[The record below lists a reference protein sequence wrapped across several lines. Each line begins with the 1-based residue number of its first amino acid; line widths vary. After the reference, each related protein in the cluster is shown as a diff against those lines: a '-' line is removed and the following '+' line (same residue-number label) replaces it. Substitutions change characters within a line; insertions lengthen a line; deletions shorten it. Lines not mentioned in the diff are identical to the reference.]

1 MMLAWVF
8 LGNAQTGGKYQI
20 KFLEINK
27 SNSDYAVAIV
37 DENKLIFTSADQD
50 ASMEKRSYNPR
61 KDLFVGDID
70 FDGEIKNVHPVA
82 KKFDE
87 NFNQTGMAFT
97 NDKGTVYFSRNKYE
111 KKKKKQDQ
119 PENQRLTLYKA
130 DVAEDGSWN
139 NIVKLPFSGKDDFS
153 DGHPVLSPDNKKLY
167 FVSDRLPSKGKTD
180 IFVVDIREDGSFGRP
195 RNMGNIVNTPGT
207 ETTPYITKDNIL
219 YFSSDGHPGK
229 GKLDVFAVEL
239 FESSTSEIKQLESP
253 INSIN
258 DDFAYIVN
266 EENNQ
271 GFFTS
276 NRLQGK
282 GYNDLYSFTLEEEKK
297 PEECLITVDGRVRDK
312 ESAAVLSGAT
322 VKLYDLGGSL
332 LESVS
337 TYEDGTYAFKV
348 SCAKEYKLV
357 ASRPEYE
364 SDEKRIEILEENYH
378 SALHTNL
385 NLSRIAEEQPKPVAS
400 PVAFEA
406 LQPIYYAF
414 DDASITNRAA
424 EKMDRIA
431 EVMKANPDLIIEAA
445 SFTDARGTDA
455 YNLEL
460 SKRRARSAVEY
471 LKSKGID
478 ESRIR
483 SKGLGEAKMINQC
496 VNGVTCQEEA
506 HQMNRRTEF
515 SFVNTPS
522 KPKNKEGQKSIVAE
536 RTRQT
541 VREVPREPVVVKKP
555 EADPEPI
562 KLAQQAKE
570 PVAMPRPEPE
580 PEPQP
585 QPEKEYQKP
594 VIVQKEEVKTQKQ
607 ESQIAEIANKK
618 IEIKARETFNKEKD
632 EIEEVPVLAD
642 ASPKEITSKAP
653 LSNEPAEEERIA
665 EPVAPEVSR
674 TPVKEETAVAVTKET
689 ETRQMALA
697 EEPIAEEKEELA
709 EAAPTVKDNSEAE
722 AEPAKE
728 AVIINYNSSI
738 VATNPESN
746 KVLNYIGTEK
756 VKMID
761 QLNELEKKY
770 EEAIPEYPRVSDS
783 LRTEMAKIGDV
794 IQKAEELD
802 ETGWA
807 DIIEYKN
814 NVLHFKRRYRELMVM
829 NSRAQNGRMDVR
841 RSSPSVSSASK
852 VSNEE
857 EIAQQEQQEEEKEKL
872 SIDNVK
878 ITAMKKNGN
887 GKYQVTNSANKTD
900 LIKVTFKLRSNE
912 KVNSGQKEAH
922 LVLQDPDGQ
931 VAEAKGI
938 FKMKDTEQETKYTDH
953 AIINYNSHDV
963 DVTMF
968 IQRRGSNFE
977 KGVYPVKLFL
987 EGQLMAVTNLNLQ
1000 NSY

>member
-1 MMLAWVF
+1 MMLAWF
-8 LGNAQTGGKYQI
+8 FQGYAQTGGKYQI

-70 FDGEIKNVHPVA
+70 FDGEIKNVHPVT
-82 KKFDE
+82 KELDE
-87 NFNQTGMAFT
+87 NYNQTGMAFT
-97 NDKGTVYFSRNKYE
+97 KDKRTVYFSRNKYE
-111 KKKKKQDQ
+111 KKKRKQDQ

-130 DVAEDGSWN
+130 DVAEDGSWT
-139 NIVKLPFSGKDDFS
+139 NIEKLPFSGNDDFS

-180 IFVVDIREDGSFGRP
+180 IFVVDIREDGSFGKP
-195 RNMGNIVNTPGT
+195 RNLGNIVNTPET

-282 GYNDLYSFTLEEEKK
+282 GFNDLYSFTLEEEKK
-297 PEECLITVDGRVRDK
+297 PEECFITVDGRVRDK

-322 VKLYDLGGSL
+322 VKLYDLGGVL

-357 ASRPEYE
+357 ASRDEYE
-364 SDEKRIEILEENYH
+364 GDEKRIEILEENYH
-378 SALHTNL
+378 SALHANL
-385 NLSRIAEEQPKPVAS
+385 NLSKINKEQPK

-414 DDASITNRAA
+414 DDASITSSAA
-424 EKMDRIA
+424 QKMDRIA
-431 EVMKANPDLIIEAA
+431 EVMKQNPDLIIEAA

-478 ESRIR
+478 EDRIR

-496 VNGVTCQEEA
+496 VNGITCEEEA

-522 KPKNKEGQKSIVAE
+522 KPQKKEEEKTIVVE
-536 RTRQT
+536 RTVAP
-541 VREVPREPVVVKKP
+541 VREVPKEPVVIQKP
-555 EADPEPI
+555 QTDPEPI
-562 KLAQQAKE
+562 KVAQQTKE
-570 PVAMPRPEPE
+570 PVSIPKAEQEPE
-580 PEPQP
+580 PEP
-585 QPEKEYQKP
+585 KMAYQKP
-594 VIVQKEEVKTQKQ
+594 VVVQKQ
-607 ESQIAEIANKK
+607 ELKIEEQEDQTAVLSNKK
-618 IEIKARETFNKEKD
+618 MVIAPREIPTNERE
-632 EIEEVPVLAD
+632 EISAPTLAVVQPEADRTEVVNSGPEISSPVREE
-642 ASPKEITSKAP
+642 
-653 LSNEPAEEERIA
+653 AEAVVSEA
-665 EPVAPEVSR
+665 PVAAEREAQPIAKPEVSD
-674 TPVKEETAVAVTKET
+674 KGQA
-689 ETRQMALA
+689 RQMALA
-697 EEPIAEEKEELA
+697 DEPITEEKEDVA
-709 EAAPTVKDNSEAE
+709 ESVSSADNKSEAE
-722 AEPAKE
+722 KEQAKE

-783 LRTEMAKIGDV
+783 LRTEMAKIGDM
-794 IQKAEELD
+794 IQKAEDME

-814 NVLHFKRRYRELMVM
+814 SVLHFKRRYRELMVM

-841 RSSPSVSSASK
+841 RSRPSVTAASETSDE
-852 VSNEE
+852 VD
-857 EIAQQEQQEEEKEKL
+857 IAQQQQEEKEKL
-872 SIDNVK
+872 TIDNVR

-900 LIKVTFKLRSNE
+900 LIKVTFKLVSNE

-922 LVLQDPDGQ
+922 LVLQDPEGQ

-938 FKMKDTEQETKYTDH
+938 FKMKDSEQETKYTDH
-953 AIINYNSHDV
+953 AIINYNNHDV